1 MTKTWSE
8 VYINKEIEKFGNIEA
23 FLNRDWQ
30 SIMKK
35 KTRLRQNFF
44 NLILKNANNGKP
56 IIECGSGTGIT
67 TSYLSSLGYE
77 CYGIDL
83 DQNLVYLSQQLS
95 SIISPQNKPHFF
107 IGDINKIPFDD
118 KFFSVSHSHGVLEH
132 FNDDQI
138 ITILNEQ
145 LRVADKVIFSVPST
159 YFNANMT
166 DGHVFGDERYLTNKE
181 WVEIIKQSNGTLVS
195 ISGDHQRSLK
205 KRMLKLINNPLRI
218 LKPKAFSV
226 FEIHNNN

>member
-77 CYGIDL
+77 C
-83 DQNLVYLSQQLS
+83 
-95 SIISPQNKPHFF
+95 
-107 IGDINKIPFDD
+107 
-118 KFFSVSHSHGVLEH
+118 
-132 FNDDQI
+132 
-138 ITILNEQ
+138 
-145 LRVADKVIFSVPST
+145 
-159 YFNANMT
+159 
-166 DGHVFGDERYLTNKE
+166 
-181 WVEIIKQSNGTLVS
+181 
-195 ISGDHQRSLK
+195 
-205 KRMLKLINNPLRI
+205 
-218 LKPKAFSV
+218 
-226 FEIHNNN
+226 